1 MANMP
6 LTTHAGSHLER
17 KLQEAL
23 LEGNYDCLDEVLEQM
38 DREANWGV
46 IYTALCNSLQKFT
59 YSMSSTE
66 CEKFLFCLKTVLQ
79 QGFNIKVPDGTSSFI
94 CLLLEQCADKKIDEC
109 WIVKWLRSLV
119 DRGAGVNTSDK
130 QRNRP
135 IHLASRYA
143 LATTLRFLIQFQ
155 SDLNVTN
162 CNGETALHLAARS
175 GSSGCVQVL
184 LKADALVNIRDNN
197 GQTPLF
203 RTSNVQTAKQ
213 LLSYKVDVSSRDVMG
228 NTPLHLLFMRS
239 RIPDVNHIR
248 LLIEYGADLNTQ
260 NIKGWTPLFFLIFGG
275 K

>member
-6 LTTHAGSHLER
+6 LTTHAGFHLER

-23 LEGNYDCLDEVLEQM
+23 QEWNYDCLDEVLQQM

-46 IYTALCNSLQKFT
+46 IYSTLCNSLQKLT
-59 YSMSSTE
+59 YSMNSTE

-79 QGFNIKVPDGTSSFI
+79 QGFNIKVPDRTSSFI
-94 CLLLEQCADKKIDEC
+94 CLLLEQCAEKKMDEC
-109 WIVKWLRSLV
+109 WMVKWLRCLV
-119 DRGAGVNTSDK
+119 DRGASVNMSDM

-143 LATTLRFLIQFQ
+143 LPTTLRFLIQFQ
-155 SDLNVTN
+155 SDLEVTR
-162 CNGETALHLAARS
+162 CKGETAIHLAARS
-175 GSSGCVQVL
+175 SSPRCVQLL
-184 LKADALVNIRDNN
+184 LKADALVNIRDIN

-203 RTSNVQTAKQ
+203 RTSHVQTAKH
-213 LLSYKVDVSSRDVMG
+213 LLNYRVEVSSRDVMG

-239 RIPDVNHIR
+239 KIPDVNHIR
-248 LLIEYGADLNTQ
+248 LLIEYGADLNTR

>member
-6 LTTHAGSHLER
+6 LTTHADFHLER

-23 LEGNYDCLDEVLEQM
+23 HEWNSDCLGEVLQQM
-38 DREANWGV
+38 DREANWDV
-46 IYTALCNSLQKFT
+46 IYIALCNSLQKLT
-59 YSMSSTE
+59 YSMNSTE
-66 CEKFLFCLKTVLQ
+66 CGKFFFCLKTVLQ
-79 QGFNIKVPDGTSSFI
+79 QGFNIQVPDRTSSFI

-109 WIVKWLRSLV
+109 WIVKWLRCLV
-119 DRGAGVNTSDK
+119 DRGASVNMSDK

-143 LATTLRFLIQFQ
+143 LPTTLRFLIKFQ

-175 GSSGCVQVL
+175 CSLGCVQVL
-184 LKADALVNIRDNN
+184 LKADAVVNVRDNN

-203 RTSNVQTAKQ
+203 RTSNVKTAKK
-213 LLSYKVDVSSRDVMG
+213 LLNYRVDVSSRDVMG

-239 RIPDVNHIR
+239 RIPDVNHVR
-248 LLIEYGADLNTQ
+248 LLIDYGADLNTQ